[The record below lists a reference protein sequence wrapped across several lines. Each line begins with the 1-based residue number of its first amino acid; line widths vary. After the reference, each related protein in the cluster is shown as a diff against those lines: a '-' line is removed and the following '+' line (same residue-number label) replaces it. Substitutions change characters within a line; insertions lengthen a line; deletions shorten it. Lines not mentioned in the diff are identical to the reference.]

1 MQTDALLAELNQFA
15 TLKGVLGWAMAQEPR
30 AEFVDVVIQ
39 DEYHHDL
46 IVRVT
51 DSVFAVFETSWLGA
65 VMAVAIWNHRPT
77 PNELLDRRLAGGW
90 RPTPTATVE
99 GDIILGYAACSSG
112 RLDVRGLGDAVPQC
126 ELPG

>member
-1 MQTDALLAELNQFA
+1 MRNDTLLIELHQIA
-15 TLKGVLGWAMAQEPR
+15 TLKEVLSWSLSQDPR

-39 DEYHHDL
+39 DEYHHDV
-46 IVRVT
+46 IVRVK
-51 DSVFAVFETSWLGA
+51 DDVFAVFETSWVGG
-65 VMAVAIWNHRPT
+65 VMAVAIWDRRPS
-77 PNELLDRRLAGGW
+77 PQELLDRRLERGW

-112 RLDVRGLGDAVPQC
+112 RLDVCGPGDAVAQC